1 MKKLLLLLTLLPSIL
16 FAQLNV
22 DNQWR
27 NSINPI
33 FNNLEKNRIDSGI
46 LLDYAMEF
54 TDIPSYNGV
63 LNENNY
69 VDLNVYGNIYKTLFM
84 GKVVADTTNTP
95 VYNRFAYN
103 LAREVYQENK
113 DTPNHIILTG
123 LAYEYQKLDSTAL
136 ANNKIIVN
144 DNRYD
149 DKYSNGVWQNPY
161 LTDIAVA
168 FTPHTLK
175 AIVKPYKFNYQLS
188 HGCPTLK
195 IRLVA

>member
-136 ANNKIIVN
+136 ANN
-144 DNRYD
+144 
-149 DKYSNGVWQNPY
+149 
-161 LTDIAVA
+161 
-168 FTPHTLK
+168 
-175 AIVKPYKFNYQLS
+175 
-188 HGCPTLK
+188 
-195 IRLVA
+195 